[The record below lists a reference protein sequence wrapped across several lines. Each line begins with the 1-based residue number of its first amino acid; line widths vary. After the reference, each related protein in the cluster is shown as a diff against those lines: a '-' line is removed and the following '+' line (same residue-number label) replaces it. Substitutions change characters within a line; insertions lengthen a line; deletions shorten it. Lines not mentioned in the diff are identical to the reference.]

1 MFQKAPFIG
10 INRHRLTTDGKG
22 VTTLAAFYGC
32 PLQCEH
38 CLNPQS
44 WRDSV
49 PLITLDT
56 QEFYNQVK
64 IDNLYF
70 LATHGGITF
79 GGGEPLLYTKFL
91 VEYYQKFGNPWN
103 MNLETSLHAPLK
115 SLKTI
120 YKMVHEWII
129 DIKDLNSEI
138 YFAYTKKDNK
148 QVLDNLKFL
157 LSEGLVEKMIVRV
170 PLIPEYNTQEDVEK
184 SVEKLQKMGVLHIDR
199 FEYIIRNQQISKLAN

>member
-1 MFQKAPFIG
+1 MYQKAPFIG

-32 PLQCEH
+32 PLQCEF
-38 CLNPQS
+38 CLNPHS
-44 WRDSV
+44 WRDLN
-49 PLITLDT
+49 PHKLLDT

-79 GGGEPLLYTKFL
+79 GGGEPLLYTKFI
-91 VEYYQKFGNPWN
+91 VEYYQQFGKQWN

-115 SLKTI
+115 SLKTVYI
-120 YKMVHEWII
+120 MVHEWII
-129 DIKDLNSEI
+129 DIKDLNPEI
-138 YFAYTKKDNK
+138 YVAYTKKDNK

-157 LSEGLVEKMIVRV
+157 LSEGLADKMIVRV
-170 PLIPEYNTQEDVEK
+170 PLIPEYNTNEDIEK
-184 SVEKLQKMGVLHIDR
+184 SVEKLQNMGILHIDR
-199 FEYIIRNQQISKLAN
+199 FEYIVRDKS

>member
-32 PLQCEH
+32 PLQCEY

-49 PLITLDT
+49 PLTTLDT

-91 VEYYQKFGNPWN
+91 VEYYQQFGNLWN

-115 SLKTI
+115 SLKSV
-120 YKMVHEWII
+120 YQMVHEFII
-129 DIKDLNSEI
+129 DIKDLNPEI
-138 YFAYTKKDNK
+138 YFKYTKMDNK
-148 QVLDNLKFL
+148 QVINNLKIL
-157 LSEGLVEKMIVRV
+157 LSEGLSDKMIVRV
-170 PLIPEYNTQEDVEK
+170 PLIPHYNTQEDVEK
-184 SVEKLQKMGVLHIDR
+184 SVEKLQKMGISNIDQ
-199 FEYIIRNQQISKLAN
+199 FEYIIRDKS